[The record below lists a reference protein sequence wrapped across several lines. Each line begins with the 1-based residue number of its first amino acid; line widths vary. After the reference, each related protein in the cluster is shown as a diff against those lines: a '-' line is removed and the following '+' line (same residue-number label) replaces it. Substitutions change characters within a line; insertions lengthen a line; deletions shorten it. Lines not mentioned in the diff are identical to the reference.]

1 MSAQD
6 DLVTAGQRLLLN
18 NYRQAPVV
26 MSRGDGCVL
35 WDADGRRYLDMTA
48 GIAVCVLGH
57 AHAGL
62 AEAIAAQA
70 RQLVHASNL
79 YYLEAQVRL
88 ADAIMRRAFKGRIFF
103 CNSGAEANEA
113 ALKIAR
119 RYQAVAQGRPQ
130 RT

>member
-1 MSAQD
+1 MATQD
-6 DLVTAGQRLLLN
+6 ELVKAGQRLLLN

-26 MSRGDGCVL
+26 MSRGEGCTL

-57 AHAGL
+57 SHAGL

-79 YYLEAQVRL
+79 YFIEAQVRL
-88 ADAIMRRAFKGRIFF
+88 VPEQYLWVHRRFKGLSSDYPDYYGRD
-103 CNSGAEANEA
+103 
-113 ALKIAR
+113 AR
-119 RYQAVAQGRPQ
+119 KSAPQ
-130 RT
+130 VSSE